1 MQGFRGKAKCVVD
14 MVAERGRE
22 VGRERGE
29 GGQCMCVWAT
39 WPQRGS
45 KWDTDTHRGRDPS
58 RCAAVLALVTR
69 LVTQTWRLR
78 SGRTKK
84 VNEPPAFTQVSKGN
98 SEEEVGGGTGGF
110 FVTQADTE

>member
-1 MQGFRGKAKCVVD
+1 MWC
-14 MVAERGRE
+14 GRN
-22 VGRERGE
+22 GRRE
-29 GGQCMCVWAT
+29 
-39 WPQRGS
+39 
-45 KWDTDTHRGRDPS
+45 
-58 RCAAVLALVTR
+58 AANDAPVRTGALCLSLTENIKVCYCISANTR